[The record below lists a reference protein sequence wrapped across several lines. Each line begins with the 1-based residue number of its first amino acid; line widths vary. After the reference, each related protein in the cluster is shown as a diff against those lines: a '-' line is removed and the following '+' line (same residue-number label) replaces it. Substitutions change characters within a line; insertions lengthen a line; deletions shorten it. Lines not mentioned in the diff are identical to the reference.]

1 MWARKYDLS
10 WKEIY
15 ELDSEFQSLVKIDQE
30 NREKDSKQATE
41 GKFESHHS
49 TKKRHLEHSQ
59 SKVESSRGGGALI
72 DSEPGF
78 SLKVLKKYS
87 NVFQGKVSEVRNAI
101 I

>member
-30 NREKDSKQATE
+30 NRDKNLKQANQ
-41 GKFESHHS
+41 GKPDNAHQARRKQLERSLSKAESN
-49 TKKRHLEHSQ
+49 
-59 SKVESSRGGGALI
+59 RGGGALA

-87 NVFQGKVSEVRNAI
+87 NVF
-101 I
+101 